1 MTVADASRS
10 KGSLVG
16 GVSVVGQQILAVTIG
31 AVADSSTQLVISG
44 RYPELLAHRKEVRAQ
59 IEQSEIAIHQLDD
72 AEAKVHQM
80 PIGDKRQQ
88 LSHKIAATRSYLQY
102 NLTSQQQE
110 WETTNAERDAFLAQ
124 AL

>member
-1 MTVADASRS
+1 MT
-10 KGSLVG
+10 
-16 GVSVVGQQILAVTIG
+16 
-31 AVADSSTQLVISG
+31 G
-44 RYPELLAHRKEVRAQ
+44 RAMDQVRHCNTMQEVRAQ